1 MGQAGGGQRAA
12 QVVTASYIVATM
24 WTGPEVVGAVDAA
37 APPTQADLDAIAD
50 RMTPTNRGVRPV
62 VRVLEDA
69 TLPAYFDS
77 GEATCEE
84 LHEDG
89 WRRYVRRWAE

>member
-1 MGQAGGGQRAA
+1 
-12 QVVTASYIVATM
+12 VSASVIVATM
-24 WTGPEVVGAVDAA
+24 WDHVEVVGAVDAA

-50 RMTPTNRGVRPV
+50 SLTAENCGVRPV

-69 TLPAYFDS
+69 TLPAHEDT

-89 WRRYVRRWAE
+89 WWRYVRRWAE

>member
-1 MGQAGGGQRAA
+1 
-12 QVVTASYIVATM
+12 VSASVIVATM
-24 WTGPEVVGAVDAA
+24 WDRVEVVGAVDPA
-37 APPTQADLDAIAD
+37 APPTQAELDAIAD
-50 RMTPTNRGVRPV
+50 RMTAKNCGVRPA

-69 TLPAYFDS
+69 TLPAYEET

-89 WRRYVRRWAE
+89 WWRYVRRWAE

>member
-1 MGQAGGGQRAA
+1 L
-12 QVVTASYIVATM
+12 T
-24 WTGPEVVGAVDAA
+24 PFDAA

-50 RMTPTNRGVRPV
+50 SLTAENCGVRPV

-69 TLPAYFDS
+69 TLPAHEDT
-77 GEATCEE
+77 GEPTCEE

-89 WRRYVRRWAE
+89 WWRYVRR